1 MTLDAPRPVRPGEEL
16 DEVRLAQ
23 FLGAPW
29 VRVAQFPKG
38 HSNLTYLVTTPEGE
52 LVVRRPPVGSKV
64 KSAHDMGREAR
75 ILEKLHPVF
84 PLAPRVVKVCDDP
97 SVLGAP
103 FYAMERIR
111 GAILRGPAPPDA
123 PPDMGPPCAELVRT
137 LARLH
142 AVDWRAAGL
151 TGKPEGYVR
160 RQVEGWTQ
168 RWRDAQTEE
177 VPEAT
182 AVARWLAERIPAQSG
197 AAFIHNDFKYDNLV
211 WSEDYAR
218 VVGVLDWEMATAG
231 DPLMDLGTSLAY
243 WVEEGDPDPLKMMSF
258 GPTFL
263 PGSSTRAGLVEQYA
277 RITGREVSGM
287 PFYLSFGLFKNAVI
301 VQQIYKRYVE
311 GLTKDE
317 RFAVLGAAATL
328 LARTAAEAAARGR
341 V

>member
-23 FLGAPW
+23 FLGVSW

-38 HSNLTYLVTTPEGE
+38 HSNLTYLVTTPERE

-97 SVLGAP
+97 SILGAP

-123 PPDMGPPCAELVRT
+123 PSDMKPLCAELVRT

-151 TGKPEGYVR
+151 SGKPEGYVR

-168 RWRDAQTEE
+168 RWLDARTEE

-182 AVARWLAERIPAQSG
+182 WVARWLAERIPSQSG

-211 WSEDYAR
+211 WSEDSQR
-218 VVGVLDWEMATAG
+218 VAGVLDWEMATVG

-243 WVEEGDPDPLKMMSF
+243 WVEEGDPDPMKMMSF

-263 PGSSTRAGLVEQYA
+263 PGSSTRAGLVEEYA
-277 RITGREVSGM
+277 RITGRDVSGIA
-287 PFYLSFGLFKNAVI
+287 FYFCFGLFKNAVI
-301 VQQIYKRYVE
+301 VQQIYKRYLE
-311 GLTKDE
+311 GLTRDE
-317 RFAVLGAAATL
+317 RFAVLGVAATL
-328 LARTAAEAAARGR
+328 LARAAAEAAERGR
-341 V
+341 L